1 MTSAMFFTLPASC
14 PNDAVDNHK
23 ILMSTSPPHL
33 HTDLYARVFLPLL
46 SKPKGLV
53 YGRPIYWD
61 RNVVQSLVFFFS
73 FWHSEEEFERT
84 TFYLPFHW
92 PRAPVWRAHPP
103 VKRVFCPKSTLFLVS
118 RLFYSNYADV
128 LHANFQA
135 LVFVN
140 SCIRSLCIYLQD
152 SPPW

>member
-23 ILMSTSPPHL
+23 IVMSTSPPHL
-33 HTDLYARVFLPLL
+33 HTDLYACVFLPLL
-46 SKPKGLV
+46 NKPKGLV

-61 RNVVQSLVFFFS
+61 RNVVQSLFFFFS

-92 PRAPVWRAHPP
+92 LRAPVWRAHPP

-135 LVFVN
+135 LVFV
-140 SCIRSLCIYLQD
+140 
-152 SPPW
+152 